1 MRLAMAKDRP
11 VIVAGGV
18 CLDVHTASGGRF
30 PLDPVQL
37 FERWEQLLSWAAELP
52 ADAAWTPFDPED
64 LGAPMPTPRQVFALA
79 VNYANHADEAG
90 ASTPDAPLVFGK
102 FPSCITGPFDPVV
115 LPSDRADWEV
125 ELVVVI
131 GRRAE
136 HVAEREAWDFVAGLT
151 VGQDISERRVQF
163 RKPGPNLAMAKSFPT
178 FGPTGPVIVTPDELA
193 DRDALTLS
201 CAVNG
206 ERMQHANTREMV
218 FTVAQ
223 VIAAISANV
232 TLLPGDLIF
241 TGTPAGVG
249 STRQPRRYLA
259 PGDVITSEI
268 QGIGVM
274 RNPCRTHRSGPCRY
288 TG

>member
-90 ASTPDAPLVFGK
+90 ARTPDAPLVFGK
-102 FPSCITGPFDPVV
+102 FSSCITGPFDPIV

-193 DRDALTLS
+193 DRDVLTLN

-206 ERMQHANTREMV
+206 ERMQHANTRDMV

-249 STRQPRRYLA
+249 SARQPRRYLA

-274 RNPCRTHRSGPCRY
+274 RNPCRTHRS
-288 TG
+288 

>member
-37 FERWEQLLSWAAELP
+37 FERWEQLLLWAAELP
-52 ADAAWTPFDPED
+52 AGAAWIPFDPED

-102 FPSCITGPFDPVV
+102 FPSCITGPFDPIV

-193 DRDALTLS
+193 DRDVLTLN

-223 VIAAISANV
+223 VIAAVSANV
-232 TLLPGDLIF
+232 ALLPGDLIF

-249 STRQPRRYLA
+249 SARQPRRYLA

-274 RNPCRTHRSGPCRY
+274 RNPCRTHRS
-288 TG
+288 

>member
-223 VIAAISANV
+223 VIAAVSANV
-232 TLLPGDLIF
+232 ALLPGDLIF

-274 RNPCRTHRSGPCRY
+274 RNPCRTHRS
-288 TG
+288 